1 MLQTTASLNF
11 WNTEFKWWTVSFS
24 FS

>member
-11 WNTEFKWWTVSFS
+11 WITEFKW
-24 FS
+24 